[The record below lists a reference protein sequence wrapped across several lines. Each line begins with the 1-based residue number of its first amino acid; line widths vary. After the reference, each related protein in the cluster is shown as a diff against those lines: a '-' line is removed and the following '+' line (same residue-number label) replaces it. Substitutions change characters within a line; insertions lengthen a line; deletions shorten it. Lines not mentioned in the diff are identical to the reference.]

1 MKKLLALIS
10 VLILVFLPV
19 VSGCAVSADSGNPY
33 SRKSIEAQSNIF
45 TGYGV
50 DDSMIVACMYVYN
63 SDMFKEKYGGDFEI
77 TNVVG
82 SEGEIGAEPD
92 ISHCYLEIGKDLW
105 CVDLSKEFLGKWKVT
120 GCHLCENDE
129 EKHGNNNVSAAE

>member
-10 VLILVFLPV
+10 ALILVFLPV

-63 SDMFKEKYGGDFEI
+63 SEMFREKYGDDFEI
-77 TNVVG
+77 SDNAG
-82 SEGEIGAEPD
+82 STGEMSGFSGE
-92 ISHCYLEIGKDLW
+92 SHCYLEIGKDLW
-105 CVDLSKEFLGKWKVT
+105 CVDLSKEFSGKWEVT
-120 GCHLCENDE
+120 GCNKCENEE